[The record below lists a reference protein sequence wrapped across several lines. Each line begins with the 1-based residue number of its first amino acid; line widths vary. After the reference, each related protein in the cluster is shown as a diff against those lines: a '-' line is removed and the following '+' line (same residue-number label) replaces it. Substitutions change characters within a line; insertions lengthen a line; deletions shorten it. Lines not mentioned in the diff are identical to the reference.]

1 MQNSKLFLIFLLFL
15 PIHASCYFQQEVNYQ
30 IEVRLFTALNRLEGK
45 EKLTYFNN
53 SIDTLSVLYFHL
65 YINKFKE
72 YSEKDENNFGYV
84 EIISVT
90 DSLDLELSYKIFGT
104 IMQVM
109 LNQPIVP
116 GDSQLIHIR
125 FNTILPRSTDG
136 YGYYGYHYDVGNWYP
151 VPAVYDQYGW
161 HIDQHINAEYY
172 QEWGNY
178 GVKITVPLGF
188 IVGATG
194 SLLNPEVLPDSAE
207 CIDRRF
213 QYQMWSDTSTIT
225 YFFSAPMVHDFAW
238 TADPEFVIRRIRSGK
253 HTILFLI
260 PQYRLKDWE
269 PQIEIAKK
277 CMQFFEDKI
286 GSYPYPYL
294 TVVDGY
300 ITAGGIE
307 YPNLVIINDN
317 ISNSRILSA
326 TIIHEIAHQWFY
338 GLIANNQTRYG
349 WMDEGFATFFEN
361 LAFEYI
367 YGEENYYVSSPQ
379 GFWGKYFG
387 YNKNHRQND
396 LLIYLRYIRSG
407 NEEQIDLPY
416 DWFQYDYYTPYY
428 QKMSLVID
436 QLRYLLG
443 DTDFWKGIRTYY
455 NTWKF
460 RHPYPQD
467 LYNCFE
473 KVSQKNLN
481 WFFTQWLHTTWHCD
495 YGVKQVKGNWKSQG
509 DSSEYLAKVIFEK
522 KQPITMPLE
531 FMFSLKDG
539 NEYHYRIPVGDGEN
553 FLEPQDTQITPW
565 SHYKNEKIVQL
576 KLPDKISH
584 IHIDPENKL
593 LDINPFNNDSKLL
606 PKIHWYWLHRQY
618 LFPNTDG
625 YTATIFPFIFYNQ
638 IDGFQFGLRTRGN
651 FIYPDYQHR
660 FQLLIG
666 TQSLRPEVD
675 FWFEH
680 PIYHFSPKLH
690 FITHLY
696 NVTGRGGTGLWFQ
709 YVKDENPSQFSFI
722 AGWQWQN
729 LYQLDYLPYPSE
741 EGSISNFEVMLKK
754 ESWHSGY
761 LPEGW
766 GIFLTMESAFLGTD
780 FGYQKWGFSGKLRFP
795 LALLRKVTV
804 GFLTGAV
811 TGDPPVQKAFR
822 LGGAEIYDLFYNP
835 YLRAKGSLPSG
846 WWDKGNI
853 FQPGGG
859 NLRSL
864 STNWISIGNSIL
876 NGSLELDFGYPM
888 RLTKIHFPYLS
899 DIGFSGY
906 TTWSSLA
913 DQWGKFSQFYGEVG
927 FTLRFNRIP
936 FIFKYFDIN
945 QIYFDFP
952 IWVSKNIDVNNL
964 KFRWS
969 IGLDIKDFY

>member
-1 MQNSKLFLIFLLFL
+1 MQNGKLLLIILLFL
-15 PIHASCYFQQEVNYQ
+15 PIHTYCYFQQEVNYQ

-72 YSEKDENNFGYV
+72 SLEKDENNFGYV

-90 DSLDLELSYKIFGT
+90 DSSDLELSYKIFGT
-104 IMQVM
+104 IMQLT

-161 HIDQHINAEYY
+161 HIDQHFNAEYY

-178 GVKITVPLGF
+178 QVEITVPSGF

-194 SLLNPEVLPDSAE
+194 SLLNPEVLPNSVE
-207 CIDRRF
+207 YIDRRF
-213 QYQMWSDTSTIT
+213 QYQMWSDTSTVT
-225 YFFSAPMVHDFAW
+225 YLFSAPLVHDFAW
-238 TADPEFVIRRIRSGK
+238 TADPEFAIRRIKSGN
-253 HTILFLI
+253 HTLLFFI

-269 PQIEIAKK
+269 PQIEIARK

-286 GSYPYPYL
+286 GSYPYPFL

-317 ISNSRILSA
+317 ISNPISLSA

-367 YGEENYYVSSPQ
+367 YGEENYYVTSPQ

-387 YNKNHRQND
+387 YSKNHRQND
-396 LLIYLRYIRSG
+396 LIIYLKYIRSG

-416 DWFQYDYYTPYY
+416 DWFQNDYYTPYY
-428 QKMSLVID
+428 QKMSLVIS

-443 DTDFWKGIRTYY
+443 DTDFWKGIKEYF

-481 WFFTQWLHTTWHCD
+481 WFFTQWLNTTWHCD
-495 YGVKQVKGNWKSQG
+495 YSVKQVRGNWKSQA
-509 DSSEYLAKVIFEK
+509 DSSYYLAKVTFEK
-522 KQPITMPLE
+522 KQPINMPLD
-531 FMFSLKDG
+531 FKLSLKDG
-539 NEYHYRIPVGDGEN
+539 NRYHYRIPVGDGEN
-553 FLEPQDTQITPW
+553 FLEPQTTQITPW

-584 IHIDPENKL
+584 VQIDPENKL

-606 PKIHWYWLHRQY
+606 PPIHWYWLHRQY

-638 IDGFQFGLRTRGN
+638 MDGFQFGLRTRGN

-660 FQLLIG
+660 FRLLIG
-666 TQSLRPEVD
+666 TRSFRPEVD

-680 PIYHFSPKLH
+680 PVYHLSPKLH

-696 NVTGRGGTGLWFQ
+696 NVTGRGGAGLWFQ
-709 YVKDENPSQFSFI
+709 YVKNESPGQFSFI

-729 LYQLDYLPYPSE
+729 LYELDYLPYPSK

-766 GIFLTMESAFLGTD
+766 EIFLNMESAFLGTD

-795 LALLRKVTV
+795 LALSRKVTV
-804 GFLTGAV
+804 GLLTGTV
-811 TGDPPVQKAFR
+811 TGDPPLQKAFR

-846 WWDKGNI
+846 WWENGNI
-853 FQPGGG
+853 FHPGGG

-864 STNWISIGNSIL
+864 ATSWTSIGNSIL
-876 NGSLELDFGYPM
+876 NGFLELDFGYPM
-888 RLTKIHFPYLS
+888 NITKVYFPYIS
-899 DIGFSGY
+899 EISFSGY

-913 DQWGKFSQFYGEVG
+913 DQWGKFSQFYGEIG
-927 FTLRFNRIP
+927 FTLRFNRMP
-936 FIFKYFDIN
+936 FIFQYFDIN

-952 IWVSKNIDVNNL
+952 IWVNDTIDVNNI